1 MREHIAEF
9 WLGCRCSPVCKLVAP
24 ARGLQILTFLVSHA
38 AVKELVGESWGV
50 LIWISTCSES
60 YVLFMF
66 RRWCSFT
73 IVVVTIWAVAAAMV
87 AAVVVAAV
95 NLGAP
100 SNDTGACKVVCWH
113 WRISISEFVA
123 RCCLTIRFIAVVCVS
138 VGAGAGAALVA
149 VVLSRLCA
157 LVEGRFPLVLCVRWW
172 LECNLFTYL
181 VAVLAAPAACGRRC
195 LETPRCDALLPP
207 WCKPCALSALSSR
220 SVAAAVGADQVAL
233 GAQPCTASLGPSSAS
248 MHAFLDTLRRACGA
262 CVVVR
267 VC

>member
-1 MREHIAEF
+1 M
-9 WLGCRCSPVCKLVAP
+9 
-24 ARGLQILTFLVSHA
+24 A
-38 AVKELVGESWGV
+38 AVAGV
-50 LIWISTCSES
+50 AA
-60 YVLFMF
+60 MA
-66 RRWCSFT
+66 
-73 IVVVTIWAVAAAMV
+73 VVVT

-95 NLGAP
+95 NLGAL

-123 RCCLTIRFIAVVCVS
+123 RCCLSIRFIAVVCVS